1 MVSKINYDTMIEKL
15 AIDNALILKEEKV
28 LTDTKLRNL
37 KPQGKMYKVPDRDI
51 AGLIAPYVGDD
62 MQAWPVNRR
71 VSKAKYDDA
80 DLIQPMEA
88 AR

>member
-1 MVSKINYDTMIEKL
+1 MPVIVAPEYWQSWLSGTED
-15 AIDNALILKEEKV
+15 
-28 LTDTKLRNL
+28 
-37 KPQGKMYKVPDRDI
+37 DI
-51 AGLIAPYVGDD
+51 AELIAPYVGDD